1 MAGEIDKFFLKI
13 KKVSS
18 EKLED
23 IRNRAS
29 DSDAMVQEP
38 VVPEIGKTDDEKIQE
53 LKNTFQLQERK
64 LNALAK
70 DRATLAN
77 MLELQKSTLTNLIE
91 EKTQEVEELEEK
103 LRKATSSFKYP
114 TGAVNKIELNY
125 APTEIAT
132 SVNEIVPKIKEMSEI
147 SKVAFTL
154 EIDEMKNPVIITD
167 SKCLNEII
175 LEMFKDAFKSC
186 DKKGKVIYYIRQK
199 SEPEEGYAYYEYSC
213 IYLGDSLTFDSE
225 LANALGGRVSIE
237 RSNGGNILTIRF
249 KFKVAEEEVKYVWD

>member
-1 MAGEIDKFFLKI
+1 MADGINKFFLKI

-18 EKLED
+18 EKLEE

-29 DSDAMVQEP
+29 ASNVEEQQP
-38 VVPEIGKTDDEKIQE
+38 VVNEKTDEEKIQE
-53 LKNTFQLQERK
+53 LRDTFHMQEKK

-103 LRKATSSFKYP
+103 LKAATAAFTYP
-114 TGAVNKIELNY
+114 QSAVNKIELNV
-125 APTEIAT
+125 APMEIAT
-132 SVNEIVPKIKEMSEI
+132 AVREIIPNIKELSEI
-147 SKVAFTL
+147 SRIAFTL
-154 EIDEMKNPVIITD
+154 EIDKMANPVVMTDVKYMNNLII
-167 SKCLNEII
+167 
-175 LEMFKDAFKSC
+175 EMFRDAFKSC

-199 SEPEEGYAYYEYSC
+199 SEPNEEGFAYYEYSC
-213 IYLGDSLTFDSE
+213 IYLGDSLVFDSE
-225 LANALGGRVSIE
+225 LANALGGRVSVE

-249 KFKVAEEEVKYVWD
+249 KFKVADKEEEYVQ